1 MQVWSEGMVFDHSLL
16 LWLEKRIIKFLL
28 EKRTELFIIL
38 YYIVIIY
45 DFQIMKYININK
57 FIWTEYTFNHSLLQ
71 QSF

>member
-45 DFQIMKYININK
+45 DFQIMKYININ
-57 FIWTEYTFNHSLLQ
+57 
-71 QSF
+71 